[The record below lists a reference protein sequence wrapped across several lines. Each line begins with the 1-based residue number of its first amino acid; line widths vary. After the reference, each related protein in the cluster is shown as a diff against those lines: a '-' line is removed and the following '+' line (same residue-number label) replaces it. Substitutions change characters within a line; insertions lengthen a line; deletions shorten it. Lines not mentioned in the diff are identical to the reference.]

1 MLITKLQ
8 RYALFLLSI
17 FIMGMGISLVT
28 LSHLGTTPITSPPFI
43 LSLSQPISFGV
54 LTMCTNII
62 FVLFEIIILGKQFPK
77 EQYLQ
82 LIVGPIL
89 GISIDL
95 WSLVIIYIPKP
106 FYIIKL
112 LMVLVGC
119 TIIAYSTILQLKAKV
134 VNNPAEGVVKALS
147 KKTAKSFGTI
157 KLYFDITLVVI
168 AILISLLTIGTIEGV
183 REGTIISALIV
194 GLIIKKLQF
203 IEQKYSSR
211 LINK

>member
-1 MLITKLQ
+1 MLIMKIK

-28 LSHLGTTPITSPPFI
+28 LSHLGTTPITSPPYV
-43 LSLSQPISFGV
+43 LSLSHPTSFGV
-54 LTMCTNII
+54 LTMCTNIV
-62 FVLFEIIILGKQFPK
+62 FVLFEILILGKQFPK

-89 GISIDL
+89 GLSIDF
-95 WSLVIIYIPKP
+95 WSLVITYIPKP

-119 TIIAYSTILQLKAKV
+119 TVIAYSTILQLKAKV

-147 KKTAKSFGTI
+147 KKTSKSFGII

-168 AILISLLTIGTIEGV
+168 AILISLLILGSIEGI

-194 GLIIKKLQF
+194 GLIIKKLQL
-203 IEQKYSSR
+203 IEQKRTSY